1 MDSLERM
8 ARELRQSVFSNMRQT
23 RPGKYDTLIFVLQHF
38 TYPMLIQTEGNIAEA
53 RKRGEFFSTYYAFH
67 RCVDDVADGDAEPPK
82 TAKSRQEYVEQRLA
96 FALNPANPRDPA
108 DYALLLCYALSEQL
122 GFDVREETAYILN
135 SMLFDA
141 KRVESAERTGKGI
154 IFPAAELYH
163 HFNLLDV
170 KGTIRTMLKFFED
183 NPKKFAMLEKA
194 GTADRTKLTLTDL
207 AQDLKTGIINIP
219 AEEIEQYGISFHD
232 MEATASL
239 AQVYPNLEHIL
250 AASAPLP
257 GSIVNW
263 IGNQQNKGLRLIA
276 ETTETLKTHKL
287 KWLPNIVLR
296 KLYLSPSRKY
306 FKATS
311 QMLGAYAS
319 L

>member
-8 ARELRQSVFSNMRQT
+8 ARETRQNVFSNMRQT

-38 TYPMLIQTEGNIAEA
+38 TYLMLIQAGGNISEA

-67 RCVDDVADGDAEPPK
+67 RCVDDFADGDAELPK
-82 TAKSRQEYVEQRLA
+82 TVKSRQEYVEQRRS

-108 DYALLLCYALSEQL
+108 DYALLRCYVLSEQL
-122 GFDVREETAYILN
+122 GFDVKEETIFILD

-141 KRVESAERTGKGI
+141 KRAELAERTGKGT
-154 IFPAAELYH
+154 IFPAAELYY

-170 KGTIRTMLKFFED
+170 KGTIRAMLKFFED
-183 NPKKFAMLEKA
+183 DPEKFAMLEKA
-194 GTADRTKLTLTDL
+194 GTADRTKLTLIDL
-207 AQDLKTGIINIP
+207 AQDLEKGIINIP
-219 AEEIEQYGISFHD
+219 AEEIEQHGISLRD
-232 MEATASL
+232 MKATASL
-239 AQVYPNLEHIL
+239 ASVYPNLEHLL

-257 GSIVNW
+257 SSIVNW
-263 IGNQQNKGLRLIA
+263 IGDQQNKGLCLIA

-287 KWLPNIVLR
+287 RWLPDTILR
-296 KLYLSPSRKY
+296 NLYLSPSRRY
-306 FKATS
+306 FTATS
-311 QMLGAYAS
+311 QMLGTYAS